1 MSITRRSYGTRAR
14 VAPAHVT
21 LCALPALL
29 VGAPALA
36 DVATAHLINPE
47 GEEVGVVSFAP
58 LAAGG
63 VHVTV
68 SATGLPPG
76 VLGFHIH
83 EVGACDP
90 ADGFDS
96 AGGHVN
102 PTDADHGW
110 DAEDGPHAGDLPN
123 LHVHEDGSAA
133 VEHFA
138 TLISLND
145 DDEASLFAGEGTAVI
160 IHAHADDYQSDPTG
174 HAGERIACGVIE
186 RE

>member
-1 MSITRRSYGTRAR
+1 MSIAEQSSRSWTRM
-14 VAPAHVT
+14 APAHAC

-63 VHVTV
+63 VHITV

-90 ADGFDS
+90 ADGFES
-96 AGGHVN
+96 AGGHFN
-102 PTDADHGW
+102 PTDAEHGW
-110 DAEDGPHAGDLPN
+110 DAEGGPHAGDLPN

-133 VEHFA
+133 VEHFSS
-138 TLISLND
+138 LISLD
-145 DDEASLFAGEGTAVI
+145 DGDETSLFGGEGTSVV
-160 IHAHADDYQSDPTG
+160 IHAHADDYQSQPTG